1 MLLISTGI
9 VGGYY
14 KFRKDP
20 VDENLLAWKIS
31 MNVLTENPLF
41 GIGIGNFQKAY
52 GDAQSY
58 YFEHGNR
65 TERELALA
73 NTPCYPV
80 SDIVRITAET
90 GLLGLLLILG
100 FVATILIKSI
110 RSLKRYPEKLA
121 TLGALISLSMAGLMS
136 SPIRSLPLAIILM
149 LLLALCAPREARQEK
164 AGLSFKVIYLALAGL
179 VLFTAFPEMRK
190 YNSYRAWAEGKLY
203 YNMKI
208 YATAVNIYAP
218 LAKNLRHPGFLI
230 EYGQALSQTGRYEDS
245 IAVLREVL
253 QSVSAPV
260 IYNIIGKN
268 YQAMGEYKLAE
279 QNFRKAHYM
288 TPSLVYPNYLLANL
302 YHEMGLHDKTLQCAR
317 QVITQKPKKESKETQ
332 EMKAQMESLIK
343 SIH

>member
-1 MLLISTGI
+1 M
-9 VGGYY
+9 
-14 KFRKDP
+14 
-20 VDENLLAWKIS
+20 
-31 MNVLTENPLF
+31 
-41 GIGIGNFQKAY
+41 
-52 GDAQSY
+52 
-58 YFEHGNR
+58 
-65 TERELALA
+65 
-73 NTPCYPV
+73 
-80 SDIVRITAET
+80 
-90 GLLGLLLILG
+90 
-100 FVATILIKSI
+100 
-110 RSLKRYPEKLA
+110 KR
-121 TLGALISLSMAGLMS
+121 
-136 SPIRSLPLAIILM
+136 
-149 LLLALCAPREARQEK
+149 
-164 AGLSFKVIYLALAGL
+164 
-179 VLFTAFPEMRK
+179 
-190 YNSYRAWAEGKLY
+190 
-203 YNMKI
+203 

-230 EYGQALSQTGRYEDS
+230 EYGQALSQTDRYEDS